1 MLYYQYFS
9 NAGLNMHLYMYY
21 SVWPFH
27 RCSDFWW
34 WNTYEMDNWK
44 EQFVRKFNTTPE
56 TDHLKRKTIFQ
67 ASFFNKL
74 LLMFRG
80 ASSFFSIPRS
90 QRHGLNLIFHVKT
103 GLPGWGNFGLLGFHS
118 DRQLQPSISQTS
130 NYSPV
135 GLGHVTRENPYHS
148 PLIAGIE
155 TLFWNDLCCSCFF
168 FFRCFRFHT
177 SQNLTFLGAK
187 KRWNVFVVLTFGVRY
202 LPVERG
208 FAGCHTG

>member
-1 MLYYQYFS
+1 
-9 NAGLNMHLYMYY
+9 MHLYMYY

-34 WNTYEMDNWK
+34 WNTYQMDNWK

-90 QRHGLNLIFHVKT
+90 QRQGLNLIFHVKT
-103 GLPGWGNFGLLGFHS
+103 GLQGWGNFGLLGFHS

-135 GLGHVTRENPYHS
+135 DLGHVTRENPYHS

-155 TLFWNDLCCSCFF
+155 TLSWNDLCCSWFLF

-177 SQNLTFLGAK
+177 LQNLIFLGAK
-187 KRWNVFVVLTFGVRY
+187 TRWNVFVVLTFGVRY
-202 LPVERG
+202 PPVERG
-208 FAGCHTG
+208 FADCHTGQHGLAWVNNG

>member
-1 MLYYQYFS
+1 
-9 NAGLNMHLYMYY
+9 MHLYIHSQVYY
-21 SVWPFH
+21 SVRPFP
-27 RCSDFWW
+27 RCSDFWF

-44 EQFVRKFNTTPE
+44 EQFVRKFSTTPE
-56 TDHLKRKTIFQ
+56 TGHLKTIFQ
-67 ASFFNKL
+67 ASFLFTKL
-74 LLMFRG
+74 LLIFRG

-90 QRHGLNLIFHVKT
+90 QSQGLNLIFHVKT
-103 GLPGWGNFGLLGFHS
+103 GLPGWGNFSLLGFHG
-118 DRQLQPSISQTS
+118 DRQFQPSISQTS

-135 GLGHVTRENPYHS
+135 GLGYVTRENPYHS

-155 TLFWNDLCCSCFF
+155 TLFWNDLCCSWFLM

-187 KRWNVFVVLTFGVRY
+187 KRWNVFVVLTFRVRY
-202 LPVERG
+202 PPVERG